1 MFTIS
6 AFNKIFFKGRITL
19 LTKNTITLLRPQ
31 KKVALFPEIGRVKTF
46 LSFTRPHC
54 WMCIWI
60 FLISKNKQTSERKVR
75 MQIKQKKLKKK
86 REYLRKIDQK
96 TICGGEDFSRHP
108 HFRKQEYSFFWPD
121 YTYHIPSQASTINLS
136 SL

>member
-1 MFTIS
+1 MFTIY

-19 LTKNTITLLRPQ
+19 LTYKKYNKLCWGQ
-31 KKVALFPEIGRVKTF
+31 KKSGLVSGNRQGENFFIIHPPALLNVYQN
-46 LSFTRPHC
+46 
-54 WMCIWI
+54 I
-60 FLISKNKQTSERKVR
+60 FNFKKQTNKRKKSENANKAKETKEEKRISKENWSKNN
-75 MQIKQKKLKKK
+75 
-86 REYLRKIDQK
+86 
-96 TICGGEDFSRHP
+96 FSRHP